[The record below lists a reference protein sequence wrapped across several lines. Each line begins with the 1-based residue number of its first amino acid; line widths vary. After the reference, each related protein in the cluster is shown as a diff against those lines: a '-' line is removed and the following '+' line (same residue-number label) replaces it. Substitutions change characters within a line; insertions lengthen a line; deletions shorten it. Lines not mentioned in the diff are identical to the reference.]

1 MVWSAPLIHEKGVPL
16 LDGDRPDTRLF
27 CTGPRSMVRPHRA
40 TTSYLNALIVNLKRG
55 VWLGTLASMTIGWL
69 ASRRLMW
76 RAAAAIALTATLVA
90 PVRTRII
97 DSARDL
103 FLPGN
108 RYSIWSAAID
118 VVQRLPMGVGRRN
131 GEILRGYP
139 KVPPHHKHAHNT
151 ALQIT
156 LESGYLGLV
165 TFLWRMGRFGALS
178 WQLQRGLRAASGA
191 PHALAVA
198 ISRASWGFHVAGLV
212 EYTFGDNEVLEIFFV
227 IMGLGLA
234 LERTTPHSG

>member
-1 MVWSAPLIHEKGVPL
+1 VEGGSR
-16 LDGDRPDTRLF
+16 D
-27 CTGPRSMVRPHRA
+27 RPHRDA
-40 TTSYLNALIVNLKRG
+40 R
-55 VWLGTLASMTIGWL
+55 
-69 ASRRLMW
+69 
-76 RAAAAIALTATLVA
+76 
-90 PVRTRII
+90 RTRA
-97 DSARDL
+97 DSHHRLGAGS
-103 FLPGN
+103 LPS
-108 RYSIWSAAID
+108 RQP
-118 VVQRLPMGVGRRN
+118 VQHLERRHRRGTAPSDGRRTK
-131 GEILRGYP
+131 ERRDIARYP
-139 KVPPHHKHAHNT
+139 KVPSHHKHVHNT

-178 WQLQRGLRAASGA
+178 WRLQRGLRAASGA